1 MHRTSYC
8 RNLNLYR
15 PEAAVRG
22 RVAGIDLT
30 VSNQGSAT
38 YTGTFATDSLFAPF
52 IIVDGRPQYAWVKA
66 KTLCQIQFF

>member
-1 MHRTSYC
+1 M
-8 RNLNLYR
+8 
-15 PEAAVRG
+15 RG